1 MTTRVLF
8 VCSGNICRS
17 PTAEA
22 VMRKRA
28 ADAGLDVVADS
39 AGFEAYHVGDP
50 PDSRAQAEAR
60 RRGYDL
66 SGQSARRLHPDDFEE
81 FDLLL
86 GMDRGHVAGIHRLAQ
101 RSGIDGA
108 GKVHLFLNFTDDLH
122 GLDVPD
128 PYYGGAR
135 EFQTVLDLVERGV
148 DALIAHL
155 SAQPAQ

>member
-17 PTAEA
+17 PTAQA

-28 ADAGLDVVADS
+28 ADAGLDVIADS

-50 PDSRAQAEAR
+50 PDPRAQAEAL

-66 SGQSARRLHPDDFEE
+66 SGQAARRLIADDFED

-86 GMDRGHVAGIHRLAQ
+86 GMDRGHVAGIQRLAK
-101 RSGIDGA
+101 RSGSDGT
-108 GKVHLFLNFTDDLH
+108 GKVHLFLDFTDDLRGH
-122 GLDVPD
+122 DVPD
-128 PYYGGAR
+128 PYYGGDDD
-135 EFQTVLDLVERGV
+135 FQTVLDLVERGV

-155 SAQPAQ
+155 SAEPER